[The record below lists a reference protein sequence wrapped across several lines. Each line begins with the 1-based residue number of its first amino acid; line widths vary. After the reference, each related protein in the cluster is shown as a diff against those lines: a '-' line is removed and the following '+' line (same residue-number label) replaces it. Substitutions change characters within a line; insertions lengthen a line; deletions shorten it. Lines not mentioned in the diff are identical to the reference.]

1 MARKT
6 EFTPMN
12 EAVKSGKIT
21 PEDLNSL
28 REALFFDI
36 MGCLVRMQD
45 RCKAH
50 GLEPEEVCLSFKH
63 PNESRGKHYASVSL
77 RIG

>member
-36 MGCLVRMQD
+36 MGCLVRMQSKC
-45 RCKAH
+45 RAC
-50 GLEPEEVCLSFKH
+50 GLEPEEVCLSFDH
-63 PNESRGKHYASVSL
+63 PNETKRKHYASVSL

>member
-12 EAVKSGKIT
+12 EAVRSGKIT
-21 PEDLNSL
+21 PEDRGNDL

-36 MGCLVRMQD
+36 MRCLQED
-45 RCKAH
+45 RRTGAGLH
-50 GLEPEEVCLSFKH
+50 GLEPEVGM
-63 PNESRGKHYASVSL
+63 PR
-77 RIG
+77 